1 MSPTKMSG
9 SKGNL
14 KIGGVMTE
22 QENILHSSWRII
34 WLEQEKEKLY
44 QEYIDKIVAIN
55 REIEQL
61 RSKTSNA
68 TLVTDRA

>member
-1 MSPTKMSG
+1 
-9 SKGNL
+9 
-14 KIGGVMTE
+14 MTE
-22 QENILHSSWRII
+22 QENVLHSSWRII

-61 RSKTSNA
+61 RNKTSNA
-68 TLVTDRA
+68 TLVTNRTL

>member
-1 MSPTKMSG
+1 
-9 SKGNL
+9 
-14 KIGGVMTE
+14 MTE

-68 TLVTDRA
+68 TMLTNRE